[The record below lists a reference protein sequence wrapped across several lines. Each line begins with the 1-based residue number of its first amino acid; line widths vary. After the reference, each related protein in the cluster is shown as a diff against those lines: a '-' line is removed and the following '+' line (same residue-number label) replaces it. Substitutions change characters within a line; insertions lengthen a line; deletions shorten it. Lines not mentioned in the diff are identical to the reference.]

1 MPGITL
7 SKGITPLQ
15 RIERRLELA
24 ILQPSSHQFCFLIK
38 HLLIIHRT
46 LEKRLQLL
54 SGLSQSLTQLIDA
67 PVIVSIFQGTG
78 YTLINLHIVWHIT
91 QLIVILISQ
100 TSGRV
105 YLRMNSLGT
114 MNHSL
119 PKRLYIIAAQ
129 TGKISIGYHRGRI
142 ITYHTTTMPR
152 TRPLWQETTLL
163 ISIGKTFLNLHVFR
177 WIHQVEKREE
187 TAESIPKTCIREH
200 IALLN
205 RTIVRTVM
213 HDFASSILLVECT
226 REEYRTIE
234 TAIESTEMIDTLIL
248 YLYLTQ
254 NFVPALTTLLFEL
267 IHIRLS
273 QFLEILHSL
282 GAADKRRSYTC
293 LNLFATLT
301 GFESD
306 DGTHM
311 VSLLFVS

>member
-1 MPGITL
+1 
-7 SKGITPLQ
+7 
-15 RIERRLELA
+15 
-24 ILQPSSHQFCFLIK
+24 
-38 HLLIIHRT
+38 
-46 LEKRLQLL
+46 
-54 SGLSQSLTQLIDA
+54 
-67 PVIVSIFQGTG
+67 
-78 YTLINLHIVWHIT
+78 
-91 QLIVILISQ
+91 
-100 TSGRV
+100 
-105 YLRMNSLGT
+105 
-114 MNHSL
+114 
-119 PKRLYIIAAQ
+119 
-129 TGKISIGYHRGRI
+129 
-142 ITYHTTTMPR
+142 
-152 TRPLWQETTLL
+152 
-163 ISIGKTFLNLHVFR
+163 
-177 WIHQVEKREE
+177 
-187 TAESIPKTCIREH
+187 
-200 IALLN
+200 
-205 RTIVRTVM
+205 M